1 MCPSK
6 PMCLDAEGPLTRD
19 PLKSLR
25 FASRILGIMEFRIR
39 VLVPRPEWGQRRGAA
54 AALTSL
60 VAPRQGPMAG
70 VLV

>member
-1 MCPSK
+1 
-6 PMCLDAEGPLTRD
+6 
-19 PLKSLR
+19 
-25 FASRILGIMEFRIR
+25 MEFRYPGLSGVTAGLGCIEIRIEGSGFR